1 MAAKKRMTRVGQ
13 GFTALRRAF
22 GASLTNSG
30 LAQECIHENNDLLRP
45 MHIASRPRCGA
56 LAKPPGQPI
65 ESSGLAAGD
74 APSPPIPLFA
84 LALLIAAQILAM
96 SVWFATAAA
105 LPGMAQEA
113 KVAPQALAYLTSA
126 VQLGFVVGAL
136 GLAASGLAD
145 RFDPRKVFALCAL
158 IAAAS
163 TAIILVLPTNET
175 QAGQLARF
183 AARFLTGAALAGV
196 YPIGMKIAVAWS
208 VARRGLLVGCIV
220 GALTLGSALPHAVRL
235 AGGTDWRFVIL
246 VTASSATAAAFLIA
260 FVPLGPFYRPGR
272 KLDWNVI
279 PIFLRDRQI
288 RWIFGG
294 YLGHMWEL
302 YAFWT
307 WIGVAMQAAFRAQG
321 MAETMARDAASITAF
336 TAIGLGGLACA
347 PAGWLADRIGKARL
361 AQAAMIGSA
370 VLGLFCALMFNHHP
384 TFLVAGVILWGIW
397 IIPDS
402 AQFSALAADRV
413 PADRAGSVLTLQT
426 ALGFALTA
434 ASVQVAPFLA
444 SLVGWAPLLALLAL
458 GPMMGALWMQ
468 ALITHERA
476 APGDQSH
483 Q

>member
-1 MAAKKRMTRVGQ
+1 M
-13 GFTALRRAF
+13 
-22 GASLTNSG
+22 
-30 LAQECIHENNDLLRP
+30 
-45 MHIASRPRCGA
+45 
-56 LAKPPGQPI
+56 
-65 ESSGLAAGD
+65 ESSGLTAGD
-74 APSPPIPLFA
+74 APSPPLPFLA
-84 LALLIAAQILAM
+84 LALLLVAQIGAM

-113 KVAPQALAYLTSA
+113 HIAPSALAYLTSA
-126 VQLGFVVGAL
+126 VQLGFVAGAL

-145 RFDPRKVFALCAL
+145 RFDPRKVFAFCAL
-158 IAAAS
+158 LAAAS
-163 TAIILVLPTNET
+163 TAIILILPIDET
-175 QAGQLARF
+175 PAGQFARF

-196 YPIGMKIAVAWS
+196 YPIGMKIALAWS
-208 VARRGLLVGCIV
+208 IERRGLLVGCIV

-246 VTASSATAAAFLIA
+246 VTASSAAAAAWLIG
-260 FVPLGPFYRPGR
+260 FVPLGPFYRPGK

-279 PIFLRDRQI
+279 PIFLRDRRL

-307 WIGVAMQAAFRAQG
+307 WIGVAMQAAFRTQG
-321 MAETMARDAASITAF
+321 MAEIMARDAASFTAF

-361 AQAAMIGSA
+361 AQGAMIGSA
-370 VLGLFCALMFNHHP
+370 VLGLFCALMFNHQP
-384 TFLVAGVILWGIW
+384 MLLVVGVILWGIW

-444 SLVGWAPLLALLAL
+444 GLMGWAPLLALLAL
-458 GPMMGALWMQ
+458 GPIMGAIFMQ
-468 ALITHERA
+468 ALIRHERA
-476 APGDQSH
+476 VPTDQLH